1 MSLSVTPI
9 NATPSLF
16 LVLILVGGEHVIAE
30 PLELLSYNGS
40 HKEHCI
46 EKPDEFFETREQ
58 RTKVNGEL
66 GPFSM
71 PCT

>member
-46 EKPDEFFETREQ
+46 EKPFILIIYPVFYKR
-58 RTKVNGEL
+58 N
-66 GPFSM
+66 F
-71 PCT
+71 